1 MSSAILPGIS
11 SLRNPPGVAARLL
24 MGAAAGAAA
33 IWLALSFGSER
44 LELQATQVDQ
54 TDGKISATKI
64 DDALRMVR
72 KARALQPDAG
82 PELVEAR
89 LLNRRGRTGQT
100 QALLHEIVRSEPANA
115 EAWVYLIYAAR
126 DPREAR
132 EARRRFEALRP
143 R

>member
-1 MSSAILPGIS
+1 
-11 SLRNPPGVAARLL
+11 

-33 IWLALSFGSER
+33 FWLALSFGSER
-44 LELQATQVDQ
+44 LELQATQVAQ
-54 TDGKISATKI
+54 TGGKISATKI

-82 PELVEAR
+82 PELVEAL
-89 LLNRRGRTGQT
+89 LLNRRGRSGQT
-100 QALLHEIVRSEPANA
+100 QALLHEIVRSEPANV
-115 EAWVYLIYAAR
+115 EAWFYLAFTAQ

-132 EARRRFEALRP
+132 EAHRRFRALRP